1 MSRFTKAN
9 NYVIKRMESIG
20 GSKGIAMVITLF
32 SENCSNYAEK
42 YNREQKNGIAREL
55 FRGILT
61 EDQIKEV
68 FDSEVWLWK

>member
-20 GSKGIAMVITLF
+20 GSNGIAMVITLF

-68 FDSEVWLWK
+68 FDSEV

>member
-1 MSRFTKAN
+1 MSRFTKAT
-9 NYVIKRMESIG
+9 NYVIERMELMG
-20 GSKGIAMVITLF
+20 GSNGITRVITQF
-32 SENCSNYAEK
+32 TCNCSKYAEE

-68 FDSEVWLWK
+68 FDSEV